1 MNIGQAPAAAP
12 RRKVFAKRRKASSP
26 DPARP
31 DTASEVAHLKAAVA
45 SMGLRLSESVHRIC
59 MLEAALR
66 ESRRSPTASARS
78 GAPADL
84 EKRLQRAEDKFDTQL
99 ARHKVQLQQALLG
112 QQQEAAGEASHRLS
126 SIQQQL
132 DQLQKDSRRQ
142 NLVVTAPSAM
152 TKSQLLNTC
161 IASLAASNTS
171 SSGLTARHLSTMG
184 SRGSVSQRWHL
195 RLADDQ
201 TKHALF
207 SCSKGFREQK
217 IFLDDDLTKLQLE
230 GRHSLAARKASL
242 TGQGHRTWW
251 RRDVLCWADAS
262 GMHRQQPVAACA

>member
-45 SMGLRLSESVHRIC
+45 SMGLRLSESVHRIG

-99 ARHKVQLQQALLG
+99 ARHKVQLQRALLG
-112 QQQEAAGEASHRLS
+112 QQQEVAGEASHRLS
-126 SIQQQL
+126 LIQQQL
-132 DQLQKDSRRQ
+132 DQLQKDTRRQ
-142 NLVVTAPSAM
+142 NLIVTAPTAM
-152 TKSQLLNTC
+152 TKT
-161 IASLAASNTS
+161 
-171 SSGLTARHLSTMG
+171 
-184 SRGSVSQRWHL
+184 
-195 RLADDQ
+195 
-201 TKHALF
+201 
-207 SCSKGFREQK
+207 SCS
-217 IFLDDDLTKLQLE
+217 I
-230 GRHSLAARKASL
+230 HA
-242 TGQGHRTWW
+242 
-251 RRDVLCWADAS
+251 
-262 GMHRQQPVAACA
+262 